1 MRGDTQPVSR
11 RAFWALADQG
21 AVSAG
26 NFLTGWYLAR
36 TLPPSEFGIYV
47 VIIGVMIFA
56 NTIHAALV
64 TSPLCVK
71 GAAAGAPLSKR
82 YTGWSLALTTGFLP
96 VQAIAIAAICFGLGR
111 LALAPWAVMALLL
124 WQLQETVRSG
134 LVSQCRFRSAIV
146 GDFVSYIGQALAVV
160 ALTRHSANPLS
171 PWSWQ
176 SPDGK
181 RCIEVYPSIKGRATQ
196 FDKDVLIYV
205 ISQMTEA
212 LNRKREDARKRT
224 VRFVVYDYLVSTNR
238 LTGGQEYQRLRLA
251 LERLAGTR
259 ITTDIR
265 TGGKSGSSGFGI
277 IDQWKIAR
285 KAPDDKRMIAVEV
298 TLSEWLFN
306 AVQAHEVLTI
316 NRDYFRLRKPLE
328 RRLYELARKHCGHQ
342 RSWPIGLELLRE
354 KCGANSNTR
363 EFRRQL
369 VAIIKAHVMPE
380 YLISYDRDKDQV
392 TFFNKKLGRP

>member
-1 MRGDTQPVSR
+1 MPAALNHSIDLAARIEQVRQSQLFSGEALPPDAAKSSTLLPARHVNHD
-11 RAFWALADQG
+11 FFLADLFDLAMKG
-21 AVSAG
+21 DGVSMELPL
-26 NFLTGWYLAR
+26 F
-36 TLPPSEFGIYV
+36 TLSTKP
-47 VIIGVMIFA
+47 
-56 NTIHAALV
+56 
-64 TSPLCVK
+64 
-71 GAAAGAPLSKR
+71 
-82 YTGWSLALTTGFLP
+82 
-96 VQAIAIAAICFGLGR
+96 
-111 LALAPWAVMALLL
+111 
-124 WQLQETVRSG
+124 
-134 LVSQCRFRSAIV
+134 
-146 GDFVSYIGQALAVV
+146 D
-160 ALTRHSANPLS
+160 LS

-176 SPDGK
+176 SSDGK

-212 LNRKREDARKRT
+212 LNRKRDDARIRT

-238 LTGGQEYQRLRLA
+238 PTGGQEYQRLRLA

-277 IDQWKIAR
+277 IDQWRIAR
-285 KAPDDKRMIAVEV
+285 KTPDDKRMIAVEV

-328 RRLYELARKHCGHQ
+328 RRIYELARKHCGHQ

-369 VAIIKAHVMPE
+369 VAIIKSHVLPE
-380 YLISYDRDKDQV
+380 YLVSYDRDKDQV
-392 TFFNKKLGRP
+392 TFFNKKVGRL